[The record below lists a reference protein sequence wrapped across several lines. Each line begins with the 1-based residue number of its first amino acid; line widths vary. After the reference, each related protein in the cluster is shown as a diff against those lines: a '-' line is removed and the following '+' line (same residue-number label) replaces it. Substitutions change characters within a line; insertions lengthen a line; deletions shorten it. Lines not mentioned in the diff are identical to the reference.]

1 MFFLE
6 DQIEKIMNLM
16 SDKSIMLICNEK
28 KKVRDMNK
36 NEIEKY
42 IVNKRY
48 LFSFHV
54 LLVIRFSFSFMD
66 H

>member
-48 LFSFHV
+48 LFR
-54 LLVIRFSFSFMD
+54 LV
-66 H
+66 